1 YEPMPGETPYDTD
14 NDGTPDS
21 EDQLRQY
28 LAANPSVSPD
38 ALSQAL
44 VPATGGEGPDGEF
57 FRGKPL
63 PDWTGSF
70 GGTLSFLGSF
80 RLTTQFDYAF
90 GNFHR
95 QNLSGEFRQAHSLLG
110 RNTREVAEME
120 AALRNPDAS
129 IDEKMAAA
137 EQWSRTAGLD
147 GWDGVHAIEEADY
160 IRWREIGLTYQVP
173 GSVIEGLGIDR
184 MTVTAAGRNLKLW
197 TDYSGIEPENNVVSR
212 PTGDTENFVYG
223 IDGWRPGVPARYTL
237 TIRIGFR
244 PRRIDMNMPGTGS
257 IGLTKPNR
265 LETGLL
271 AAALAVATAGCDSLL
286 ELENPNNVVQQDL
299 ENAEAV
305 TALVNGAVGLTSDAI
320 GETALSSATLTDEL
334 LWTGSQNWRSE

>member
-1 YEPMPGETPYDTD
+1 ASGGDFGLLDDRFSLDVTYWNRTVDDALVPRQFPPSGGFTATQLFNLGQMKASGFEVGLTGNVFNTSNAGFDMFVNAAYLQEEVTDMGGAPAIKVGYYRYRTWIVEGYAPGSFFSRRVYEPMPGETPYDTD

-28 LAANPSVSPD
+28 LTANPSVSPD

-173 GSVIEGLGIDR
+173 ASVIEGLGIDR
-184 MTVTAAGRNLKLW
+184 MT
-197 TDYSGIEPENNVVSR
+197 
-212 PTGDTENFVYG
+212 
-223 IDGWRPGVPARYTL
+223 
-237 TIRIGFR
+237 
-244 PRRIDMNMPGTGS
+244 
-257 IGLTKPNR
+257 
-265 LETGLL
+265 
-271 AAALAVATAGCDSLL
+271 
-286 ELENPNNVVQQDL
+286 
-299 ENAEAV
+299 
-305 TALVNGAVGLTSDAI
+305 
-320 GETALSSATLTDEL
+320 
-334 LWTGSQNWRSE
+334 